1 MKVGQQLVRQA
12 PLNSSNDFRCC
23 VGKHNF
29 WHIVPF
35 AWSGRKL
42 AGGRVGMRRLKL
54 LEVGG
59 SSAAQSLCKTAAAA
73 VEESQTAPSS
83 TSSCPVLH
91 SWRGSTRGEGTEALI
106 VRSGT
111 NSRQCIMQKLGNVRE
126 NSDHLVQ
133 SVE

>member
-1 MKVGQQLVRQA
+1 MKVGQQLERQSFI
-12 PLNSSNDFRCC
+12 NFSNDFRCC
-23 VGKHNF
+23 VGKFNF

-73 VEESQTAPSS
+73 VEWRRARQGRAPQA
-83 TSSCPVLH
+83 PVKFFTP
-91 SWRGSTRGEGTEALI
+91 GAA
-106 VRSGT
+106 VRVA
-111 NSRQCIMQKLGNVRE
+111 KVRRR
-126 NSDHLVQ
+126 
-133 SVE
+133 

>member
-23 VGKHNF
+23 VGKFNF

-73 VEESQTAPSS
+73 VEWRRARQRRAPQA
-83 TSSCPVLH
+83 PVKFFTP
-91 SWRGSTRGEGTEALI
+91 GAA
-106 VRSGT
+106 VRVA
-111 NSRQCIMQKLGNVRE
+111 KVRRR
-126 NSDHLVQ
+126 
-133 SVE
+133 